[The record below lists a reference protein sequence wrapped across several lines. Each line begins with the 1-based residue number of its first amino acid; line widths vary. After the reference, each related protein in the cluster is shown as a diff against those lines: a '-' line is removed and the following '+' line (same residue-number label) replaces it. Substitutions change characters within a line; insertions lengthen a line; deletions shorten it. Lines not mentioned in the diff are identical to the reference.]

1 LIKGSSLMLDFL
13 RKRKRSWIIVLLLG
27 IIVITFIAFYGG
39 GKYQDQGSSDIAAVN
54 GETISQREFS
64 THYQRALDR
73 YRELFKGTLTPEM
86 LKNLN
91 IKANLLEE
99 LVQKKL
105 VLQEARSLGLM
116 ATDEE
121 LANSLAQVPEFQVA
135 GRFNKERYLQLLRA
149 NRLSPREFEEEQRAQ
164 LTIQRL
170 YAVILDS
177 VQITEAELR
186 DRYRV
191 EQETINLNFV
201 RLPISD
207 FIAEV
212 KPTEDEI
219 QKFYD
224 RNKDSLKEPLKVQV
238 EYLSYPFDQF
248 SSSAQVTDKEIE
260 DYYQANRESKFRKP
274 KEAKVRYISVRVPP
288 TADAKQKDEA
298 KARANRILAEARA
311 GKDFGQLAKRD
322 SEDPSTAAKGG
333 DVGWITHG
341 QLPPALDKAVFAL
354 AKGAISDVIET
365 PAGLQILKV
374 EDIREEKTE
383 TMKEA
388 RSEIARTLKTEKGKR
403 EAATVADRER
413 EKALSGSDFIK
424 LAQDR
429 GLTVHV
435 TRWFTNGEV
444 LPEIGPNEEFY
455 KNALA
460 LGVKDISPVIEGN
473 GAYYL
478 LRVKE
483 RKEPTVPP
491 LEAARANI
499 EKGLKE
505 SKAHE
510 LLLQKAN
517 SLLDQLKKEKDI
529 ARLAEQNRLKLEET
543 GWFPRNAAQL
553 PKIGELSGAKAEGIV
568 LSAQKPFP
576 ERIYTQKEAAY
587 LLAFKGSQ
595 AADMERF
602 EKEKETLKKQALAES
617 RERVLQKFMEGLKSK
632 AKIQIQTSSLEES

>member
-39 GKYQDQGSSDIAAVN
+39 GKYQERGSSQIAEVN
-54 GETISQREFS
+54 GEAISQREFA

-73 YRELFKGTLTPEM
+73 YRELLKGSLTPEM

-91 IKANLLEE
+91 LKANLLEE

-105 VLQEARSLGLM
+105 VLQEASSLGLM

-149 NRLSPREFEEEQRAQ
+149 NRLSPREFEEEQREQ

-170 YAVILDS
+170 YTIILDS

-186 DRYRV
+186 DRYRA

-212 KPTEDEI
+212 KPTEEEI
-219 QKFYD
+219 QKYYD
-224 RNKDSLKEPLKVQV
+224 RNKDSLKEPLKVQA
-238 EYLSYPFDQF
+238 EYLSYPFEQF
-248 SSSAQVTDKEIE
+248 SSSAQITDKEIE
-260 DYYQANRESKFRKP
+260 EYYQANRESKFHKP
-274 KEAKVRYISVRVPP
+274 KEAKVRYVSVRLS
-288 TADAKQKDEA
+288 TAADAKQKDEA
-298 KARANRILAEARA
+298 KARAQGILAEARG
-311 GKDFGQLAKRD
+311 GKDFAELAKRE

-333 DVGWITHG
+333 DVGWITQG

-365 PAGLQILKV
+365 PGGLQILKV
-374 EDIREEKTE
+374 EDIREEKTQ
-383 TMKEA
+383 TLKEA
-388 RSEIARTLKTEKGKR
+388 RAEITRTLKTEKGKR

-413 EKALSGSDFIK
+413 EQALSGTDFAK

-429 GLTVHV
+429 GATVNV

-444 LPEIGPNEEFY
+444 LPEIGNNQEFY
-455 KNALA
+455 KNAFA
-460 LGVKDISPVIEGN
+460 LGVKDVSPVIEGN
-473 GAYYL
+473 AAYYL
-478 LRVKE
+478 LRIKD
-483 RKEPTVPP
+483 RKEPTVRP
-491 LEAARANI
+491 LEAVRPKI
-499 EKGLKE
+499 DKELKE
-505 SKAHE
+505 SKGHE

-517 SLLDQLKKEKDI
+517 SLLDQFKKEKDI

-543 GWFPRNAAQL
+543 GWFPRNAPQL
-553 PKIGELSGAKAEGIV
+553 PRIGELAETRAGGIV
-568 LSAQKPFP
+568 LSAQKPIP

-587 LLAFKGSQ
+587 LLSFKESRP
-595 AADMERF
+595 ADMERF
-602 EKEKETLKKQALAES
+602 EKEKEMLKKQALAES
-617 RERVLQKFMEGLKSK
+617 RQRVLQKFIEGLKAK
-632 AKIQIQTSSLEES
+632 AKIQIHAAALEES